1 MTASFATGDVAQQ
14 VSGGPGDSRELVFDA
29 PPASDPIAEDETLH
43 NTARV
48 APTDSISTSDG
59 GGLSPLFTYIGA
71 GVTGALLIGTVV
83 TYLSLNS
90 KNDDYISATNAVK
103 ACSDDDGCTV
113 EMQMGLFNTADK
125 KKDDALGAQDINNIL
140 LLSSIGVAVGTAAI
154 AIFFTNWDDDS
165 ANEDS
170 TARLTFDVKPVQD
183 GAIATL
189 RGRFE

>member
-1 MTASFATGDVAQQ
+1 MAFFITDQVIGNQEIDDNSATQ
-14 VSGGPGDSRELVFDA
+14 R
-29 PPASDPIAEDETLH
+29 PPLGTIVRAVDP
-43 NTARV
+43 
-48 APTDSISTSDG
+48 
-59 GGLSPLFTYIGA
+59 TYGA
-71 GVTGALLIGTVV
+71 GEFISLIGVASTLVGTVV